1 MPLSPPNLDDRNF
14 SQLLAE
20 AQTVIARSC
29 PEWTDRSPGDP
40 GIVLLELFA
49 HLTEVM
55 IHRLNRLPEKAYVEF
70 LRLIGVT
77 LHPPTAASVAL
88 RFSASRAPDHPLEIP
103 KGTRVAVGR
112 SAGGAEPAVFV
123 TSKAAMIDP
132 GSTETDV
139 LAHHCELVEAELAG
153 FGTSLPRLS
162 VAARK
167 APIVAPTRDGLDLI
181 VGVEAI
187 AGELAERAP
196 ARKHEGKTYRIW
208 KEVEDFTELGVDRFV
223 YVADRMTGTITFA
236 PEVKL
241 RDTEGEL
248 NLAPAS
254 LAEIPQ
260 AGREIRLWYRCG
272 GGREGNVAAN
282 TLTTLKDTIAGVQVT
297 NPTPATGGRA
307 AETLENALLRG
318 PHELHSLRRAVTA
331 SDFELV
337 AERSGAVARAKAFT
351 KARLWTHAAPGTV
364 EVLLVPFVPEE
375 ALAGGQATAEML
387 RQHQTEEA
395 RVRIQKALD
404 QRRPLGTTC
413 LVDWVRHKT
422 ISVCARVVVHRGED
436 AVAVQRRVLDRLYQT
451 INPLPTKI
459 HPSGWRFGQPLRASN
474 LYDIIL
480 SEPGV
485 SYADRVRLVVDEVP
499 GKSVSSLAADAFQGR
514 TWYAGSGD
522 AVFRSINDG
531 DGWELISRFAGEEV
545 DSVSVHRGVA
555 GIVAVSTRL
564 GDQKKGS
571 RIYMSADCGESWTST
586 AQTAFTV
593 EDISWISREGVP
605 VLLVATD
612 VGLYEL
618 PLRQG
623 ASPVQ
628 VLVDPQNQDLGF
640 YAVATSTD
648 FRGGVS
654 VAVAAR
660 ATDGVYLSS
669 QAGQPGTFT
678 HIGLKGEDV
687 RVLAVQYDGPRSFLW
702 AGVAVVGNEP
712 GKGGFSWELRGSAA
726 PPEGWRQ
733 FQRGWVG
740 GSCRS
745 LAFQGTKVLAATHH
759 AGVVWLDS
767 NSRDA
772 GWQGPAVGCGLP
784 IRDVELIFQ
793 PVNAVAVDGENRLI
807 LAGGPAGVFRSN
819 DGGSQYENCST
830 REFSEKV
837 TLPET
842 WLFCSGQHEVDV
854 VSEDEAERD

>member
-14 SQLLAE
+14 AQLLDE
-20 AQTVIARSC
+20 AQAVIARSC
-29 PEWTDRSPGDP
+29 PEWSDRSPGDP
-40 GIVLLELFA
+40 GMVLLELFA

-70 LRLIGVT
+70 LRLIGVK
-77 LHPPTAASVAL
+77 LHPPAAASVLL
-88 RFSASRAPDHPLEIP
+88 RFSASRPPDRPLEIP
-103 KGTRVAVGR
+103 RGTRVAVGR
-112 SAGGAEPAVFV
+112 STAGSEAAVFV
-123 TSKAAMIDP
+123 TSKVAAIQP
-132 GSTETDV
+132 ASTDVEV

-153 FGTSLPRLS
+153 FGTSLPGLS
-162 VAARK
+162 VTARK
-167 APIVAPTRDGLDLI
+167 PPIIAPTRDGLDLI
-181 VGVEAI
+181 VAVEALP
-187 AGELAERAP
+187 GELTERSP
-196 ARKHEGKTYRIW
+196 ARKYEGKTYRIW

-236 PEVKL
+236 PDVKL
-241 RDTEGEL
+241 KESEGEL
-248 NLAPAS
+248 SAAPLS
-254 LAEIPQ
+254 LAESPQ
-260 AGREIRLWYRCG
+260 TGREIRLWYRSG
-272 GGREGNVAAN
+272 GGPEGNVAAN

-307 AETLENALLRG
+307 AESLQNALLRG

-351 KARLWTHAAPGTV
+351 KARLWTHATPGTV
-364 EVLLVPFVPEE
+364 EVLLVPFVPDE
-375 ALAGGQATAEML
+375 ALAGGRATAETL

-395 RVRIQKALD
+395 RLRIQNSLD
-404 QRRPLGTTC
+404 ARRPLGTTC
-413 LVDWVRHKT
+413 LVDWVRYKT
-422 ISVCARVVVHRGED
+422 VGVGARVVVHRGED
-436 AVAVQRRVLDRLYQT
+436 PVAVKNRVLDRLYQT

-499 GKSVSSLAADAFQGR
+499 GNRVASLAADSFQAR
-514 TWYAGSGD
+514 TWFAGSGD
-522 AVFRSINDG
+522 AVFRSTNDA
-531 DGWELISRFAGEEV
+531 DGWELIGRFPGEEV
-545 DSVSVHRGVA
+545 DSVRTHGSVA
-555 GIVAVSTRL
+555 GVVAVSTKL
-564 GDQKKGS
+564 TSSQKGS
-571 RIYMSADCGESWTST
+571 RIYTSTDCGETWTST

-593 EDISWISREGVP
+593 EDIAWILREGVP
-605 VLLVATD
+605 VLLLATD

-618 PLRQG
+618 PLRPG

-628 VLVDPQNQDLGF
+628 ILVETQNQDLGF
-640 YAVATSTD
+640 YAVTASID
-648 FRGGVS
+648 FRGAIS

-660 ATDGVYLSS
+660 GTGGVYLSS
-669 QAGQPGTFT
+669 QAGQPGTFAN
-678 HIGLKGEDV
+678 IGLKGEDV
-687 RVLAVQYDGPRSFLW
+687 RVLSVQYDGPRSFLW
-702 AGVAVVGNEP
+702 AGVAVAGNEP
-712 GKGGFSWELRGSAA
+712 GKGAFSWELRGSEA

-733 FQRGWVG
+733 FQKGWVG

-745 LAFQGTKVLAATHH
+745 IAFLGTKVMAATHH

-772 GWQGPAVGCGLP
+772 GWQGPAVGCGLA

-793 PVNAVAVDGENRLI
+793 PVNAVAVDSDNRLI
-807 LAGGPAGVFRSN
+807 LAGGPAGVYRSDN
-819 DGGSQYENCST
+819 GGSQYENCST
-830 REFSEKV
+830 REFKEKV

-842 WLFCSGQHEVDV
+842 WLFCSGQHDVDV